1 MLLDELGADSHHL
14 WHCKKFMVMMFRMI
28 VMLVVM
34 LDVDKMRNGLG
45 GDSKEVQ
52 MQRRR
57 LLINSLHFMHGQDG
71 DGGDPHHHLHH

>member
-1 MLLDELGADSHHL
+1 
-14 WHCKKFMVMMFRMI
+14 MVMMFRMI

-34 LDVDKMRNGLG
+34 LDVDKTRNGLG

-57 LLINSLHFMHGQDG
+57 LLINSLHFMHGQDD

>member
-1 MLLDELGADSHHL
+1 
-14 WHCKKFMVMMFRMI
+14 MVMMFRMI

-52 MQRRR
+52 MQRRTPPYQLPAFHAWPR
-57 LLINSLHFMHGQDG
+57 
-71 DGGDPHHHLHH
+71 

>member
-1 MLLDELGADSHHL
+1 
-14 WHCKKFMVMMFRMI
+14 MVMMFRMI

-71 DGGDPHHHLHH
+71 GDPHHHLHH

>member
-1 MLLDELGADSHHL
+1 MNWVQILTTCGTAKRRE
-14 WHCKKFMVMMFRMI
+14 FMVMMFRMI

-52 MQRRR
+52 MQRRTPPYQPPAFHAWPR
-57 LLINSLHFMHGQDG
+57 
-71 DGGDPHHHLHH
+71 